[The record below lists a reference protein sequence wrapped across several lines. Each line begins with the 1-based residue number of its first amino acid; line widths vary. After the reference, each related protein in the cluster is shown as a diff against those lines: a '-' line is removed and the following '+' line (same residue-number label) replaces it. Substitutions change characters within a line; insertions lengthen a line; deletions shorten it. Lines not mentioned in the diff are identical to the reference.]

1 MNCIGLVFSA
11 LKGIQ
16 MLFYESVVYGLS
28 WRKIALIFQ
37 YNYLILLLIDIS
49 YFRFLILLSGDV
61 QLNPGPCNNSFQS
74 FSFLHWNLNSISSNN
89 FAKLSSLMSLN
100 SLHKY
105 DFIGLSETFLNSEIL
120 SNNENLVIPGYNIV
134 RNDHPS
140 DTKRGG
146 VCVYYKQSLPLRVLD
161 LNYLE
166 ECIIFEVNI
175 ENKQCIFMLNYRSP
189 SQTPDEFE
197 DYLTNF
203 QLNIDSV
210 LNLNPFLF
218 CIFGD
223 FNAKSTNWYRNGVTT
238 TEGREIDSMT
248 SQFGLHQ
255 IISEPTHIMNNSF
268 SCIDLIFCNQVNL
281 ITDFGVLSSLH
292 PNCHHQL
299 VYAKFDLNVYY
310 PPPYERIIWRYN
322 EANADHISRSLE
334 LFDWEN
340 AFLNCAIDE
349 QVAIFNR
356 TINNVISNFI
366 PHELKTFDDKDPPWI
381 TNNIKQLIKEK
392 EIMFNFFL
400 ENPLNDLLRQSVNQ
414 IQESIIIELE
424 NAKQNYYEKLSQKLI
439 YNRKVNPKVYWSLL
453 KTLLSDS
460 KIPCI
465 PPLIIDDE
473 FVIDVNKKAKL
484 FNDFF
489 AKQCSIIENN
499 SSLPSEIYFWTNKT
513 LSKIEFSEE
522 EIYKMIGC
530 LDSNK
535 AHGHDMISIR
545 MLKLCGRSVCKPLK
559 IIFENCLANGYFPDE
574 WKKAN
579 VVPIHKKSDKKSI
592 KNYRPVS
599 LLPICSKIFERILY
613 DRIFMFLSENDLIS
627 PKQSGFK
634 PSDSCVNQ
642 LLSITYDIHK
652 SFDNNLEVRGIF
664 LDISKAFDRVWHQ
677 GLLFKLKQNGISGDL
692 FNLLVSFLENRKQ
705 RVVLNGQFS
714 PWANVN
720 AGVPQ
725 GSILGPLFFLVYI
738 NDLCEGLKSNPR
750 LFADDVSLFSA
761 VSDIN
766 ITANQINSDLTL
778 INEWAFK
785 WKMQF
790 NPDPSKQ
797 AQEVLFSR
805 KIKNVCHPNLN
816 FNNDVVNQVPSQK
829 HLGLILDQKL
839 DFNEHLKVTSS
850 KVSRGVGLLRKLHH
864 ILPRFSLLTIYK
876 SFIRPHLD
884 YGDVVFDQ
892 AFNESFHK
900 KLECLQYS
908 AALAITGA
916 IRGSSREKIYHELGI
931 ESLKSRRWFR
941 KLALFYKIYKTKHP
955 PYLYDLIPKRKCIY
969 ETRQINNIPLIN
981 VRHNYFKN
989 SFFPSSIIEWN
1000 NLDIDIRSASS
1011 IDIFKK
1017 SILKIIRPKANSIF
1031 DIHNPLGVKLLTR
1044 LRLGLSHLH
1053 DHKFKYNFQ
1062 DCLNPLC
1069 ICGVDVEDTK
1079 HFFLHC
1085 NNYNQERQ
1093 TLFDMIA
1100 RVKNDFLNLNES
1112 ELLNLLLYGH
1122 LALTFLE
1129 NREILNASIMFILAS
1144 KRFDG
1149 PLI

>member
-1 MNCIGLVFSA
+1 M
-11 LKGIQ
+11 
-16 MLFYESVVYGLS
+16 
-28 WRKIALIFQ
+28 
-37 YNYLILLLIDIS
+37 
-49 YFRFLILLSGDV
+49 
-61 QLNPGPCNNSFQS
+61 
-74 FSFLHWNLNSISSNN
+74 
-89 FAKLSSLMSLN
+89 
-100 SLHKY
+100 
-105 DFIGLSETFLNSEIL
+105 
-120 SNNENLVIPGYNIV
+120 
-134 RNDHPS
+134 
-140 DTKRGG
+140 
-146 VCVYYKQSLPLRVLD
+146 
-161 LNYLE
+161 
-166 ECIIFEVNI
+166 
-175 ENKQCIFMLNYRSP
+175 
-189 SQTPDEFE
+189 
-197 DYLTNF
+197 
-203 QLNIDSV
+203 
-210 LNLNPFLF
+210 
-218 CIFGD
+218 
-223 FNAKSTNWYRNGVTT
+223 
-238 TEGREIDSMT
+238 
-248 SQFGLHQ
+248 
-255 IISEPTHIMNNSF
+255 
-268 SCIDLIFCNQVNL
+268 
-281 ITDFGVLSSLH
+281 
-292 PNCHHQL
+292 
-299 VYAKFDLNVYY
+299 
-310 PPPYERIIWRYN
+310 
-322 EANADHISRSLE
+322 
-334 LFDWEN
+334 
-340 AFLNCAIDE
+340 
-349 QVAIFNR
+349 
-356 TINNVISNFI
+356 
-366 PHELKTFDDKDPPWI
+366 LKTF
-381 TNNIKQLIKEK
+381 
-392 EIMFNFFL
+392 
-400 ENPLNDLLRQSVNQ
+400 
-414 IQESIIIELE
+414 
-424 NAKQNYYEKLSQKLI
+424 
-439 YNRKVNPKVYWSLL
+439 
-453 KTLLSDS
+453 LSDS

-465 PPLIIDDE
+465 PPLVIDDK
-473 FVIDVNKKAKL
+473 FVINFDKKAQF

-489 AKQCSIIENN
+489 AKQCSVIENN
-499 SSLPSEIYFWTNKT
+499 SSLPSEVFFWTNKT
-513 LSKIEFSEE
+513 LSNIEFSED
-522 EIYKMIGC
+522 EIFKMIGS

-535 AHGHDMISIR
+535 AHGHDKISIR
-545 MLKLCGRSVCKPLK
+545 MLKLCGRSICKPLK
-559 IIFENCLANGYFPDE
+559 LIFENCLANGYFPEE

-579 VVPIHKKSDKKSI
+579 VVPIHKKSDKKNI

-599 LLPICSKIFERILY
+599 LLPICGKIFERILY
-613 DRIFMFLSENDLIS
+613 DRIFMFLSENNLIS
-627 PKQSGFK
+627 QKQSGFK
-634 PSDSCVNQ
+634 PGDSCVNQ
-642 LLSITYDIHK
+642 LLSISYDIHK

-705 RVVLNGQFS
+705 RVVLNGQYS
-714 PWANVN
+714 SWANIT

-766 ITANQINSDLTL
+766 VTANQMNSDLTL

-816 FNNDVVNQVPSQK
+816 FNNNVVNQVSSQK

-839 DFNEHLKVTSS
+839 DFNEHLKVVSS
-850 KVSRGVGLLRKLHH
+850 KVSRGIGLLRKLHH
-864 ILPRFSLLTIYK
+864 VLPRFSLLTIYK

-900 KLECLQYS
+900 RIESLQYS

-916 IRGSSREKIYHELGI
+916 IRGSSREKIYQELGI
-931 ESLKSRRWFR
+931 ESLRTRRWFR
-941 KLALFYKIYKTKHP
+941 KLALFYKINRTKHP
-955 PYLYDLIPKRKCIY
+955 PYLYDLIPKRECIY

-1011 IDIFKK
+1011 IDIFKN

-1069 ICGVDVEDTK
+1069 TCGIDIEDTK

-1093 TLFDMIA
+1093 TLFDTIA
-1100 RVKNDFLNLNES
+1100 KVKTDFLNLNES

-1129 NREILNASIMFILAS
+1129 NREILNASIMFILTS

-1149 PLI
+1149 ALM